1 MKEHFA
7 EQLEEVRRQ
16 LIFMGSEVDK
26 QIHAAVESVMER
38 STDRAREVIA
48 RDRDIDELEN
58 RIEDATIHLFALQQP
73 VAIDLRLLIAVL
85 KINNDLERIGD
96 HAVNI
101 AEGAE
106 RLAALRGAKPNVD
119 LRHMAEIAMSMLS
132 DALASFI
139 ERDTALAREVIRRDD
154 TLDARNE
161 SLIRELLTYMAETP
175 SMISRGLELIS
186 ISKNLER
193 VGDLAT
199 NIAEDT
205 IFLAEA
211 RQVKH
216 HALS

>member
-1 MKEHFA
+1 VKEHFS
-7 EQLEEVRRQ
+7 EQLERVRRD
-16 LIFMGSEVDK
+16 LIVMGSEVEK
-26 QIHAAVESVMER
+26 QIRGAVQAVTES
-38 STDRAREVIA
+38 SPALAQQVIA
-48 RDRDIDELEN
+48 RDAEIDEFEN
-58 RIEDATIHLFALQQP
+58 RIEEAVIQLFALQQP
-73 VAIDLRLLIAVL
+73 VAVDLRLLIGVL

-106 RLAALRGAKPNVD
+106 RMAALRSTKPNIDIGHIAD
-119 LRHMAEIAMSMLS
+119 LAIAMLS
-132 DALASFI
+132 DALAAFI
-139 ERDTALAREVIRRDD
+139 NRDASLSRDVIRRDD
-154 TLDARNE
+154 TLDARNQ

-175 SMISRGLELIS
+175 QMISRGLELIS

-205 IFLAEA
+205 IFIAEA

-216 HALS
+216 HAL

>member
-7 EQLEEVRRQ
+7 EQLERVRRE
-16 LIFMGSEVDK
+16 LIVMGSEVEK
-26 QIHAAVESVMER
+26 QIRGAVDAVTRNSAEL
-38 STDRAREVIA
+38 AQEVIA
-48 RDRDIDELEN
+48 RDGEIDEFEN
-58 RIEDATIHLFALQQP
+58 RIEEAVISLFALQQP
-73 VAIDLRLLIAVL
+73 VAVDLRLLIGVL

-106 RLAALRGAKPNVD
+106 RLAALPSARLKIDVGY
-119 LRHMAEIAMSMLS
+119 MAELATAMLS

-139 ERDTALAREVIRRDD
+139 NRDPALARDVIRRDD
-154 TLDARNE
+154 TLDMRNQ

-175 SMISRGLELIS
+175 QIISRGLELIS

-205 IFLAEA
+205 IFIAEA

-216 HALS
+216 HAV

>member
-1 MKEHFA
+1 MKEHFS
-7 EQLEEVRRQ
+7 EQLEHVRRE
-16 LIFMGSEVDK
+16 LILMGGEVEK
-26 QIHAAVESVMER
+26 QIRAAVDAVME
-38 STDRAREVIA
+38 SSSEMARHVIA
-48 RDRDIDELEN
+48 RDHDIDELEN
-58 RIEDATIHLFALQQP
+58 RIEEAVIHLFALQQP
-73 VAIDLRLLIAVL
+73 VAVDLRLLIGVL

-106 RLAALRGAKPNVD
+106 RLLALRSGKPD
-119 LRHMAEIAMSMLS
+119 IDIRHMSDLAMAMLS

-139 ERDTALAREVIRRDD
+139 NRDAALARDVIRRDD
-154 TLDARNE
+154 NLDARNR

-186 ISKNLER
+186 ISRNLER

-205 IFLAEA
+205 IFIAEA

-216 HALS
+216 HAI

>member
-139 ERDTALAREVIRRDD
+139 DRDTALAREVIRRDD

>member
-1 MKEHFA
+1 MKEHFG

-16 LIFMGSEVDK
+16 LIFMGGEVEKQIRSAVDAVMDGSVDK
-26 QIHAAVESVMER
+26 
-38 STDRAREVIA
+38 AREVIA
-48 RDRDIDELEN
+48 RDREIDDLEN

-73 VAIDLRLLIAVL
+73 VAVDLRFLIGVL

-96 HAVNI
+96 HAVNV

-106 RLAALRGAKPNVD
+106 RLAALRNGKMNVD
-119 LRHMAEIAMSMLS
+119 LRYMADHAMAMLS

-139 ERDTALAREVIRRDD
+139 NRDPALAREVIKRDD
-154 TLDARNE
+154 ILDHRNE

-175 SMISRGLELIS
+175 AMISRGLELIS

-205 IFLAEA
+205 IFIAEA
-211 RQVKH
+211 RLVKH
-216 HALS
+216 QAW